1 MQRAARGFIARG
13 RKGCAARA
21 RTAALTAASQAAA
34 DAAAFTAR
42 LQQREADR
50 LLERELAAAARQAA
64 ASKLT
69 AAQAWEANSSVR
81 RELARHRCALLSAEQ
96 RIKTAT
102 AGSSTTKGAADAT
115 AGDAGREH
123 ALEGVVDSDLEPS
136 ATAAD
141 TAAGAAEAANAV
153 ASHVDVAVMTASAG
167 VEQQPAA
174 AKLSSRSAA
183 AHSSK
188 ISSSKSKA
196 AAAVAAST
204 KQQSKHKQQVDTAEL
219 LLKCAA
225 AETVQR
231 GWRCHSARKRTR
243 AERAAARKRLA
254 AKWRQQQASG
264 SVLLCTTI
272 NVLVRCRMRLVG

>member
-1 MQRAARGFIARG
+1 VRQR
-13 RKGCAARA
+13 CAARA

-50 LLERELAAAARQAA
+50 LLERQQAAAARQAA

-69 AAQAWEANSSVR
+69 AAQAWEADSSVR
-81 RELARHRCALLSAEQ
+81 RELARHRCALRSAEQ
-96 RIKTAT
+96 RIRTA
-102 AGSSTTKGAADAT
+102 ASSNVAEAT
-115 AGDAGREH
+115 AGDAGSDAGSEH
-123 ALEGVVDSDLEPS
+123 ALEEVLDSDLEPS

-141 TAAGAAEAANAV
+141 TATADTAADGAITSAEHQ
-153 ASHVDVAVMTASAG
+153 S
-167 VEQQPAA
+167 AA

-183 AHSSK
+183 AHSGK
-188 ISSSKSKA
+188 SSNKSKA
-196 AAAVAAST
+196 AVAVTAVNGHGT
-204 KQQSKHKQQVDTAEL
+204 MKQQSKHKQQVDTAEVL
-219 LLKCAA
+219 LMCAA

-264 SVLLCTTI
+264 SALLPTTI
-272 NVLVRCRMRLVG
+272 NTLLCCNLGR